1 MTVTDNL
8 KVIDNKIKANQAQYH
23 LNRLAAKVSAYT
35 FCYIIN
41 PF

>member
-35 FCYIIN
+35 FFYIIH